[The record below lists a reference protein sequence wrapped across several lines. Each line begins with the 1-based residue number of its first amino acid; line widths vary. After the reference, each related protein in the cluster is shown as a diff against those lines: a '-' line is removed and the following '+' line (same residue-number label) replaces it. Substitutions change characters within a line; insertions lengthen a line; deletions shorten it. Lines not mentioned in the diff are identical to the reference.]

1 MPVYGQQMERQYSDQ
16 SLSSSADSN
25 TDISSDYA
33 VESGIYMTSCA
44 ATILVA
50 GLISLGALLMT
61 MLISLTVM
69 LQSCETK
76 SAGAV
81 EMWNSVDDYSDCKIF
96 ALNAELNT
104 LDARSIPSF
113 CKDVAIKYIKQGQ
126 YMRDLETTALL
137 AENYLDNIKP
147 LADVLDVVLMDIDDF
162 FPIYSHYFSPLF
174 PGFRGY
180 IYNDYV
186 EEAKQQKKVIFSKLY
201 MKLQSGGWP
210 LILFSRKPE
219 KLRSTAFEYLISAG
233 CGNWSSLVMRSEEE
247 MPMHIQEYIFRRR
260 NLLQQQGFRIRAVIS
275 SKMDALT
282 GPVVGSRVFKIPNPI
297 YFNTEHY
304 AEKHSR
310 SFRWEGYYHSK

>member
-1 MPVYGQQMERQYSDQ
+1 MLTACECIFDHLFFWSC
-16 SLSSSADSN
+16 A
-25 TDISSDYA
+25 DISSDYA

-104 LDARSIPSF
+104 LDARSIPSL

-137 AENYLDNIKP
+137 DENYLNNIKP

-162 FPIYSHYFSPLF
+162 FPIYSHYFNPLF
-174 PGFRGY
+174 PG
-180 IYNDYV
+180 
-186 EEAKQQKKVIFSKLY
+186 
-201 MKLQSGGWP
+201 
-210 LILFSRKPE
+210 
-219 KLRSTAFEYLISAG
+219 
-233 CGNWSSLVMRSEEE
+233 
-247 MPMHIQEYIFRRR
+247 
-260 NLLQQQGFRIRAVIS
+260 
-275 SKMDALT
+275 
-282 GPVVGSRVFKIPNPI
+282 
-297 YFNTEHY
+297 
-304 AEKHSR
+304 
-310 SFRWEGYYHSK
+310 